1 MTKRHGEE
9 VNTSVMKLVKTD
21 AELASE
27 AKSLAQALVGKI
39 AEMRSRDLIVSIG
52 MDNGAETKIV
62 KLTVFKVDKTIE
74 NFSDPVAQ
82 PQR

>member
-27 AKSLAQALVGKI
+27 AKALAQALVGKI

-52 MDNGAETKIV
+52 MDNGAESKVV

-74 NFSDPVAQ
+74 NFSDPVA
-82 PQR
+82 